1 VPELALNNIKVSTNM
16 KAMYFLASNKE
27 KKLNGNSIEFACCL
41 NANGYVLSV
50 DILNRG
56 TEYWAQALTTYK
68 L

>member
-1 VPELALNNIKVSTNM
+1 M